1 MIDVALVNGDFM
13 NDGSGDIMLEPD
25 EDFDIIQ
32 MANSAINT
40 IKGSNIFHGEYG
52 NDAWNKRLKISE
64 SGFATVESC
73 ATDTILQADS
83 RIEEVQ
89 EIEAIKGDEYGEC
102 RIKYTLLT
110 IDGDTISSE
119 TSINIL

>member
-64 SGFATVESC
+64 SGFVTIENC
-73 ATDTILQADS
+73 ATDAILQADS
-83 RIEEVQ
+83 RVEEVQ
-89 EIEAIKGDEYGEC
+89 YIEATKGDEYGEC

-110 IDGDTISSE
+110 VDGNILSSE
-119 TSINIL
+119 VSINIL